1 MLFLPGLDSKTYWQ
15 RLAEEPLPEIP
26 CPDPGCLAHPLRGHG
41 WYSRFLDDGRV
52 AFRRL
57 RCPRC
62 RRSHAL
68 LPEDVCAYQDLKLD
82 ALEKTLE
89 ASGPAAAAR
98 AAGEAGLAAVRRA
111 RRRRSAL
118 LWAQLLAVLPAA
130 GGLLEKIVEFVAE
143 AEGSLLRLRRW
154 LWSKTSFLLA
164 GPAGLFRHGR
174 PRGSPRHGST

>member
-1 MLFLPGLDSKTYWQ
+1 MLFLPGLDSKTYCQ

-26 CPDPGCLAHPLRGHG
+26 CPDPDCLDRPLRGHG
-41 WYSRFLDDGRV
+41 WYFRFLDGVKV

-89 ASGPAAAAR
+89 APGPTRAAR
-98 AAGEAGLAAVRRA
+98 AAGEAGTAAVRRA
-111 RRRRSAL
+111 RRRRGAR
-118 LWAQLLAVLPAA
+118 LWQELWAVLPAA
-130 GGLLEKIVEFVAE
+130 SYLLEKIAVLVGE
-143 AEGSLLRLRRW
+143 APGRLLRLRRR
-154 LWSKTSFLLA
+154 LWRQLAYLLA

-174 PRGSPRHGST
+174 PRGSPRRGST

>member
-1 MLFLPGLDSKTYWQ
+1 MVLGLGLDSKIYWQ

-26 CPDPGCLAHPLRGHG
+26 CPDPGCLGHPLRGHG
-41 WYSRFLDDGRV
+41 WYRRFLDGTKV

-82 ALEKTLE
+82 ALETTLD
-89 ASGPAAAAR
+89 APGPAAAAQ
-98 AAGEAGLAAVRRA
+98 ASGETGTAAVRRA
-111 RRRRSAL
+111 RRRRNAL
-118 LWAQLLAVLPAA
+118 LWAQLLAILPAA
-130 GGLLEKIVEFVAE
+130 GSLAEKIVALV
-143 AEGSLLRLRRW
+143 GSAAGRLVRLRRW
-154 LWSKTSFLLA
+154 LGSKTPFLLA

-174 PRGSPRHGST
+174 PRGSPRRGST